1 MFWLV
6 VPVVASLVPVVEVPP
21 WCRWLPTWCQWWRCL
36 PGAGGCLPGAGG
48 GGASLVQVVEVPTW
62 CRWLHTWCQWWRC
75 LPGAGGCLDPRPHIH
90 SRTRRRVHA
99 RLPSAA
105 ALSLVNRSCKESLL
119 DAIALIVN
127 YLGIPLGMAFTG
139 WYSS

>member
-1 MFWLV
+1 MSSLHGLLSCSRLRVWCFMSGCR
-6 VPVVASLVPVVEVPP
+6 VPAF
-21 WCRWLPTWCQWWRCL
+21 
-36 PGAGGCLPGAGG
+36 GC
-48 GGASLVQVVEVPTW
+48 GASWLAVVLPASGVRGFMA
-62 CRWLHTWCQWWRC
+62 CCHTPASGWVGEPRG
-75 LPGAGGCLDPRPHIH
+75 LRPHIAAGH
-90 SRTRRRVHA
+90 PGRGTHP
-99 RLPSAA
+99 LPSAA